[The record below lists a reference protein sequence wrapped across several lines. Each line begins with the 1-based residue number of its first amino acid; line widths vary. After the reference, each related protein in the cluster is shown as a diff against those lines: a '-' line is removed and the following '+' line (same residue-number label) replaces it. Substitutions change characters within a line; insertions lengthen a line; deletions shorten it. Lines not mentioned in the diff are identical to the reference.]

1 MAKTFRFEIIT
12 SNGRYLESD
21 ATFIEARNK
30 QFTLGILPN
39 HAPIVSTL
47 SISRLLIKTNYD
59 TFLFAIGGGIL
70 TIKNGIVT
78 LLLNSIERS
87 DEIDI
92 NRAIEAEKRAKYRL
106 ENLDDTIDKKR
117 ALLALARARNRIR
130 LIKGD
135 K

>member
-12 SNGRYLESD
+12 PNGRYLESD